1 MIDPELITCDDCQDR
16 LEEFALDELE
26 GDVRDQVARHLRG
39 GCRACNAHLAQITA
53 ELATLAHALP
63 VHAPPREIERDL
75 FDRIAAQSR
84 PRALEEAP
92 VTLRQTPISK
102 KSLTRSLVAAAAVL
116 AACLAGIATWN
127 AWQGRRTGLG
137 LEEWAELRRRVDE
150 ADEAQRFGAVP
161 ELSFVSVRGP
171 APEKPVQGYIVADHS
186 ARQWHVYVF
195 NLPAL
200 PQDRTYQLWF
210 ATGDKPVAA
219 ATAEADADGTL
230 STIIDLPSELPAITG
245 LAISDEPQS
254 GSTEPTG
261 DHIYQADLP
270 SP

>member
-1 MIDPELITCDDCQDR
+1 MIDPGPITCDGCKDR
-16 LEEFALDELE
+16 LEEFALDELD

-53 ELATLAHALP
+53 DLAALAHTLP
-63 VHAPPREIERDL
+63 AQAPPRHVERDL

-84 PRALEEAP
+84 PLAAEEPRVSIRHAG
-92 VTLRQTPISK
+92 ISK
-102 KSLTRSLVAAAAVL
+102 KSLTRGLLAAAAAL

-127 AWQGRRTGLG
+127 AWQGRPTGLG
-137 LEEWAELRRRVDE
+137 IEEWAELRRRVDE

-161 ELSFVSVRGP
+161 ELSFVSLRGP
-171 APEKPVQGYIVADHS
+171 APEKPVHGYIVADHS
-186 ARQWHVYVF
+186 TRQWHVYVF
-195 NLPAL
+195 NLPSL

-210 ATGDKPVAA
+210 ATGDRPVAA
-219 ATAEADADGTL
+219 ATAEADPDGTV
-230 STIIDLPSELPAITG
+230 SKIVDLPSDLPAITG
-245 LAISDEPQS
+245 VAISDEPKS

-261 DHIYQADLP
+261 NHIYQAELP